1 MGRPK
6 NRVVRVC
13 QYCGKEFETFPS
25 EVKKGHGKFCSRTC
39 SMRYRNTHDNPAWI
53 EDVRAKISANHAD
66 VSGNKNPMFCRKGDA
81 APSYIDGRNSFKGEP
96 YRRILLASGI
106 ECKCVMCGTVERLS
120 VHHIDGNHKN
130 NDIKN
135 LVWLC
140 YSCHN
145 NIAHNYERDSQGR
158 FLGSTINTLEK

>member
-6 NRVVRVC
+6 NRVIRVC
-13 QYCGKEFETFPS
+13 QHCGDTFEVRPS
-25 EVKKGHGKFCSRTC
+25 EIKKGGGKFCSRTC
-39 SMRYRNTHDNPAWI
+39 ATIYRNTHNNPAWS
-53 EDVRAKISANHAD
+53 EDVRKKISSNHAD
-66 VSGNKNPMFCRKGDA
+66 VSGNKNPMFGRKGKS

-96 YRRILLASGI
+96 YRRMLLASGVD
-106 ECKCVMCGTVERLS
+106 CKCSNCGTTERLS
-120 VHHIDGNHKN
+120 VHHRDGNHEN

-145 NIAHNYERDSQGR
+145 NIAHNYERDSHGR
-158 FLGSTINTLEK
+158 FIGSTIKTLEK